1 MWLRG
6 GARIHVHLQQKY
18 ERQAD
23 THAGDVGNKMKRKHG
38 AAKNF
43 DTKVSSII
51 LTAWPLGW
59 QEKSGL
65 LRVGLVC
72 FFRCL

>member
-1 MWLRG
+1 M
-6 GARIHVHLQQKY
+6 Y
-18 ERQAD
+18 TD
-23 THAGDVGNKMKRKHG
+23 AGDVGNKMKRKHG

-43 DTKVSSII
+43 HTQVSSII

-65 LRVGLVC
+65 LRVGLFVNYN
-72 FFRCL
+72 LNL